1 MDEFVGIPSL
11 NAKLPLT
18 DGMILLRESPHHLS
32 IEDLEKKATT
42 ATTVCTSR

>member
-18 DGMILLRESPHHLS
+18 DGMILLWKGSHHLS
-32 IEDLEKKATT
+32 IEDLKKKATT
-42 ATTVCTSR
+42 ATAVRTGR